1 MRVNEFFNSFGMFD
15 VYENQTISIIQR
27 AEIEDTKVLASSRL
41 KIKRM
46 NRSIDALFAKQSMNK
61 VYSVIDGLERISDF
75 SLESLD
81 YDPYVDDSVVMYFAN
96 KTIRLNLYVN
106 NLPKGEI
113 EDFEEAYLSFV
124 RNGDSYLVNDTVP
137 NVLNLLNSLL
147 R

>member
-113 EDFEEAYLSFV
+113 EDLEEAYLSFV

>member
-81 YDPYVDDSVVMYFAN
+81 YDPDYS
-96 KTIRLNLYVN
+96 
-106 NLPKGEI
+106 
-113 EDFEEAYLSFV
+113 
-124 RNGDSYLVNDTVP
+124 
-137 NVLNLLNSLL
+137 
-147 R
+147 

>member
-1 MRVNEFFNSFGMFD
+1 MFD

>member
-27 AEIEDTKVLASSRL
+27 TEIEDTKVLASSRL

-61 VYSVIDGLERISDF
+61 VFSVIDGLERISDF
-75 SLESLD
+75 SLDSLD